1 MKYSL
6 KSDGFTQHHV
16 KPDSLELGCR
26 SASKHLPQIK
36 PCVLTRGAGFTLIE
50 ILIAIIILSVSL
62 LALAALMAT
71 TTQNTSFGGHITE
84 AVTFAQ
90 DKLEELRVTPWANIV
105 TGTDT
110 TPMVPVGSTG
120 IVYNR
125 TWNVVVNGNVRTVT
139 ITISWNDRINH
150 TINLISAIAQ

>member
-6 KSDGFTQHHV
+6 KSD
-16 KPDSLELGCR
+16 
-26 SASKHLPQIK
+26 
-36 PCVLTRGAGFTLIE
+36 GFTLIE

-90 DKLEELRVTPWANIV
+90 DQLEQLRVTQWANIV

-110 TPMVPVGSTG
+110 TPPVGSTG